1 MSSTG
6 ASLTEAQKSR
16 PEQVVAAKAKK
27 AKNPKPQATS
37 TKPTTTSLIKV
48 LQINEELAVI

>member
-37 TKPTTTSLIKV
+37 TKPSTTSLIKV